1 MEFAKQKQLVN
12 HLRNLYPA
20 KGCNKTAVSYFD
32 LHYFSADDMT
42 LPENGKPYLYYVAD
56 GSVHFHTPPS
66 FLFCR
71 VCKEKKY

>member
-1 MEFAKQKQLVN
+1 MEFAKQKQIVN
-12 HLRNLYPA
+12 SLRNLCSA